1 MKSGVGRLIKGIT
14 KGIFISLI
22 AASILVGIL
31 SKGLIAIPILI
42 LFGGILC
49 LFLYG
54 FGELLEHTST
64 IAKAINKYVD
74 QHCEPKLDTN
84 GKAELRELID
94 KLKKDI

>member
-1 MKSGVGRLIKGIT
+1 MRSGVGRLIKGIT

-42 LFGGILC
+42 IFGGILC

-54 FGELLEHTST
+54 FGEFLEHTST
-64 IAKAINKYVD
+64 IAKAVNKYVD
-74 QHCEPKLDTN
+74 QHCESKSLTN
-84 GKAELRELID
+84 ENAELREFID